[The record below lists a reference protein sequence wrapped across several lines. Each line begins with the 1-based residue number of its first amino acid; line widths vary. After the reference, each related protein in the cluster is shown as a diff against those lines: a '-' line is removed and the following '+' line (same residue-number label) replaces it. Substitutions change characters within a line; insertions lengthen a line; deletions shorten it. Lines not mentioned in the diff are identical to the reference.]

1 MAPPWGVTGGPA
13 RGGRRTADTPV
24 RHTAT
29 VGFPRRAEDFAFFA
43 NDGRPL
49 AFAHRGGVVPGQPD
63 GLENTLAA
71 FHNAVQLGYR
81 YLETDVHATRDGHVL
96 AFHDARLDRLTDRM
110 GRVLDVDYAD
120 LQSVRIGG
128 SAGIPLLE
136 EVLIS
141 WPQVRVNIDAKSDPA
156 VAPLA
161 AVIAACRA
169 EDRVCVAS
177 FSARRLRALRRLL
190 GPRVASSLSAS
201 AVAALRLLPGRRAAA
216 AMGTSSG
223 QAAQVPARR
232 GPLDVVTR
240 AFVERA
246 HAMGTQV
253 HVWTVNDEA
262 TMHRL
267 LDLGVDGLISDR
279 IDLLRDVLQ
288 ERGQW
293 AA

>member
-1 MAPPWGVTGGPA
+1 MGS
-13 RGGRRTADTPV
+13 
-24 RHTAT
+24 
-29 VGFPRRAEDFAFFA
+29 PRRAEDFAFFA

-49 AFAHRGGVVPGQPD
+49 AFAHRGGVVPGQPA

-71 FHNAVQLGYR
+71 FDSAVRLGFR
-81 YLETDVHATRDGHVL
+81 YLETDVHATRDGRLL
-96 AFHDARLDRLTDRM
+96 AFHDARLDRLTDRF
-110 GRVLDVDYAD
+110 GRVLDLDYAD
-120 LQSVRIGG
+120 LRSVRIGG
-128 SAGIPLLE
+128 QAGIPLLE
-136 EVLIS
+136 EVLTS
-141 WPQVRVNIDAKSDPA
+141 WPEVRLNVDAKSDAA

-161 AVIAACRA
+161 AVITACRA

-190 GPRVASSLSAS
+190 GPRVAAALSAP
-201 AVAALRLLPGRRAAA
+201 AAAALRLLPADRAAA
-216 AMGTSSG
+216 ACSAGSG

-232 GPLDVVTR
+232 GPLDVVTPG
-240 AFVERA
+240 FVARA
-246 HAMGTQV
+246 HQLGIQV

-279 IDLLRDVLQ
+279 IDVLRAVLQ
-288 ERGQW
+288 ARGDW